1 MRRSLWFVL
10 IAAHAA
16 LFSVN
21 SFAEESCPV
30 QQGEDAPKECQNPG
44 WRDQATMSDDS
55 SVRITDV
62 AENVERIL
70 PKSTA
75 ILWALPPV
83 PMATSQVYADD
94 ELKAVKLKLTTTSP
108 QFRSAKANLDPAV
121 ITRVVALVE
130 ELKDKKNVR
139 LSFVGHTDNQHLSLK
154 TQRWFKD
161 NQALSEARAKAVAAY
176 FQQELGLSDS
186 AITTSGKGDAWPIA
200 SNSTPAG
207 MAKNRRVE
215 MAIWYDDIVPGK
227 VTTVETSTMNRR
239 LICSGEAVPVST
251 PAGGFR
257 ISIDGQPVD
266 NGAKDGEDVQR
277 CTDVALSQTNVRL
290 QYDNLSDKPM
300 LDVSAWQATA
310 TAGETIQFQAYS
322 NYLAWI
328 DHAEVR
334 IFADGRSVSGEPLA
348 VVALSDS
355 LTGEWAVPTDASKEM
370 QYRLRVYD
378 KKGRFDETTTLPL
391 WRAVAHDL
399 PEDDQLTAQ
408 QSEMIAYG
416 KTRLARQSIPV
427 SGGTVTVHGDAV
439 PANHQIV
446 VMGQQVP
453 VDTNGKFVVRQIIP
467 NGRHTIEVAA
477 LDAQGN
483 GALYWRD
490 IEFKNDDWFYV
501 GLVDVT
507 AGRYRSHGAAEEV
520 TQDKQHLAN
529 NNFVDGRLAFYTKGK
544 WRNKYTVTAS
554 ADTREQP
561 LRDIFS
567 TFMDKDPRALLRRLG
582 DSEYYPTYGDDSTLV
597 EDAPTQGK
605 FYAKIEDERSQA
617 MWGNFKIVQQ
627 ETDLAQINRGLY
639 GAVVDWNS
647 EAITSDSE
655 SKTNVNVF
663 AAEPGT
669 LATREEFRG
678 TGGTLFYLGHQD
690 IVTGSERV
698 QVEVRDKDSGIVLSV
713 NTLVAGQ
720 DYQEDAIQG
729 RIALTRPLP
738 SASDDS
744 ALVRAG
750 NYIGHPV
757 YLVVDYEYIA
767 SLERIRDLAV
777 GGRATHWVND
787 SVRLGITGSHQQQ
800 GQQDQNLGGLDV
812 LFRKTPET
820 YLRLEAART
829 EGPGVTS
836 NGSFDG
842 GFTFSPT
849 AINPTNNNESANAY
863 QLESGF
869 RLNDLG
875 FERDG
880 NGHFYARNRD
890 DGFSA
895 PGQLTTYDTKQFG
908 GALTLPLTEKDSLD
922 FKVDLTHQKN
932 GFDTETAEID
942 YRHKLNDTWTLSA
955 GLRGDKREDD
965 TNTTTDNVGDRTD
978 LALQANYQSD
988 ADWGMHAFV
997 QGTLHHSDA
1006 RHRNNRGGLGG
1017 NFRIND
1023 RLGMNGEI
1031 SSGSGGFGALIGAD
1045 YRLSDRTTTYLNYA
1059 LDPDN
1064 ANTGIGNRQ
1073 GKLVSGARTR
1083 YSDWVSVY
1091 GEEQYLHGDNG
1102 NGLTHAYGID
1112 LTPDESWKI
1121 GLGIEIGRLNQNSSG
1136 EIKRRAAT
1144 LAVDYA
1150 QDAIKYGGSL
1160 ELRRDE
1166 INNDVRNN
1174 ISTRNHLSYQLTP
1187 DWRVRG
1193 ALDLAFSD
1201 SDGGSFLDANFVE
1214 AILGYAYRPVNN
1226 DKFNMLLE
1234 YKFLSDQSPAN
1245 QFTASGSQN
1254 QFEQR
1259 SHVFAIDGIYDLST
1273 RWSLGAKYAIRKG
1286 ELRAGR
1292 GSGDWFDSTAQLGVL
1307 RLDWHVVKHWDALI
1321 EGRVLDIR
1329 EAEDRRAGMLLAVY
1343 RHLGDHVKA
1352 GVGYNFTDF
1361 SDDLT
1366 NLDYDSRGVFFNV
1379 IGKW

>member
-1 MRRSLWFVL
+1 MRRSLWLVL
-10 IAAHAA
+10 I
-16 LFSVN
+16 LFSAN
-21 SFAEESCPV
+21 SFSEESCPV
-30 QQGEDAPKECQNPG
+30 QQDEDSAKECQHPQ

-55 SVRITDV
+55 TVRVAAV
-62 AENVERIL
+62 AENIERIL
-70 PKSTA
+70 PKSTVT
-75 ILWALPPV
+75 LWALPPV

-94 ELKAVKLKLTTTSP
+94 ELKVVKLKLTTTSP
-108 QFRSAKANLDPAV
+108 QFRSAKADLDPAV
-121 ITRVVALVE
+121 ITRVVSLVE
-130 ELKDKKNVR
+130 ELKDKNNVR
-139 LSFVGHTDNQHLSLK
+139 LSFVGHTDNQRLSLK

-161 NQALSEARAKAVAAY
+161 NKALSEARAKAVANY

-186 AITTSGKGDAWPIA
+186 AITTSGKGDTQPIV
-200 SNSTPAG
+200 SNATPTG

-215 MAIWYDDIVPGK
+215 MAIWYDDVVGA
-227 VTTVETSTMNRR
+227 VTTVETATMNRR
-239 LICSGEAVPVST
+239 LICSGEAVAEST

-266 NGAKDGEDVQR
+266 SGAKDGEDVQR
-277 CTDVALSQTNVRL
+277 CTDVALAQANVRL
-290 QYDNLSDKPM
+290 QYDNLAEKPM

-310 TAGETIQFQAYS
+310 TVGETIQFQAYS

-328 DHAEVR
+328 DRAEVR
-334 IFADGRSVSGEPLA
+334 IFADNRSVAGEPLA

-355 LTGEWAVPTDASKEM
+355 LVGEWSMPENAPREM

-378 KKGRFDETTTLPL
+378 KEGRFDETTTLPL
-391 WRAVAHDL
+391 WRVVEHDL
-399 PEDDQLTAQ
+399 PNDDQLTQQ

-416 KTRLARQSIPV
+416 NTRLARQSIPIR
-427 SGGTVTVHGDAV
+427 GGTVTVHGDSV
-439 PANHQIV
+439 PASQQIV

-453 VDTNGKFVVRQIIP
+453 VDPNGKFVVRQIIP

-477 LDAQGN
+477 LDVGGN

-490 IEFKNDDWFYV
+490 IELKNDDWFFV
-501 GLVDVT
+501 GFVDVT
-507 AGRYRSHGAAEEV
+507 AGRYNSSGAAEEV
-520 TQDKQHLAN
+520 TQNSQHLDDDA
-529 NNFVDGRLAFYTKGK
+529 FIDGRLAFYTKGK
-544 WRNKYTVTAS
+544 WRNKYTITAS

-567 TFMDKDPRALLRRLG
+567 TFMDKDPRALLRRL
-582 DSEYYPTYGDDSTLV
+582 DDTEYYPTYGDDSTLV

-605 FYAKIEDERSQA
+605 FYAKVEDERSHA

-647 EAITSDSE
+647 EAFTADSE
-655 SKTNVNVF
+655 NRTHVNVF

-678 TGGTLFYLGHQD
+678 TGGTLFYLSHQD
-690 IVTGSERV
+690 ILTGSERV

-713 NTLVAGQ
+713 NTLIAGQ

-744 ALVRAG
+744 AIVRAG
-750 NYIGHPV
+750 SYIGHPV
-757 YLVVDYEYIA
+757 YLVVNYEYIA
-767 SLERIRDLAV
+767 TLERIKDLAV

-787 SVRLGITGSHQQQ
+787 SVRLGVTGSHQQQ
-800 GQQDQNLGGLDV
+800 GDFDQNLGGLDA
-812 LFRKTPET
+812 LFLKTSET
-820 YLRLEAART
+820 YLRLEVART

-842 GFTFSPT
+842 GFTFAPT
-849 AINPTNNNESANAY
+849 AINPTDNNHSANAY

-869 RLNDLG
+869 RLTDLG
-875 FERDG
+875 FETDG
-880 NGHFYARNRD
+880 NGHFYMRNRD

-895 PGQLTTYDTKQFG
+895 PGQLTTFDTKQFG
-908 GALTLPLTEKDSLD
+908 GGLTLPITAKDSVD
-922 FKVDLTHQKN
+922 FRVDITHQDG
-932 GFDTETAEID
+932 GFDNEVAEVD
-942 YRHKLNDTWTLSA
+942 YHHKLNDSWTLSA
-955 GLRGDKREDD
+955 GLRADKREND
-965 TNTTTDNVGDRTD
+965 TGLIVENVGDRTD
-978 LALQANYQSD
+978 LAVQAAYTSGK
-988 ADWGMHAFV
+988 DWGMYGFA
-997 QGTLHHSDA
+997 QGTLYHSDD
-1006 RHRNNRGGLGG
+1006 RNRNNRGGLGG
-1017 NFRIND
+1017 HFQLND
-1023 RLGMNGEI
+1023 RLGMSGEV
-1031 SSGSGGFGALIGAD
+1031 SAGSGGFGALIGAD
-1045 YRLSDRTTTYLNYA
+1045 YRLSDRTTTYLNYG

-1064 ANTGIGNRQ
+1064 ANSGIGNRQ

-1083 YSDWVSVY
+1083 YSDSISVY

-1102 NGLTHAYGID
+1102 DGLTHAYGID
-1112 LTPDESWKI
+1112 LTPNESWKL
-1121 GLGIEIGRLNQNSSG
+1121 GLGIEIGELETDTNS

-1144 LAVDYA
+1144 IAVNYA
-1150 QDAIKYGGSL
+1150 KDVMKYGGSL
-1160 ELRRDE
+1160 EFRRDE
-1166 INNDVRNN
+1166 VDNNVRDH
-1174 ISTRNHLSYQLTP
+1174 IFTRNHFSYQVNP
-1187 DWRVRG
+1187 DWRMRFQF
-1193 ALDLAFSD
+1193 DLAFSD
-1201 SDGGSFLDANFVE
+1201 SDDGSFFDANFIE
-1214 AILGYAYRPVNN
+1214 TIMGYAYRPVNN

-1234 YKFLSDQSPAN
+1234 YKFLSDQAPSN
-1245 QFTASGSQN
+1245 QFTASGTQN
-1254 QFEQR
+1254 EFEQR
-1259 SHVFAIDGIYDLST
+1259 SHVFAVDGIYDLT
-1273 RWSLGAKYAIRKG
+1273 PRWSVGAKYAIRKG

-1292 GSGDWFDSTAQLGVL
+1292 GDGNWFDSTAQLGIL

-1321 EGRVLDIR
+1321 EGRVLDVR
-1329 EAEDRRAGMLLAVY
+1329 EAEDTRAGMLLAVY

-1366 NLDYDSRGVFFNV
+1366 DLDYDSQGVFFNV